1 VKLLTTFLI
10 ASLAALTV
18 YAARKRIFFAL
29 RTGAIVYVSVL
40 FVRLLFSA
48 GSLAD
53 RWEDVLWPVLLMAVA
68 WGVVWLASNAYI
80 QRRARARRWMR

>member
-10 ASLAALTV
+10 ACLAALTV

-40 FVRLLFSA
+40 FVRLIFSA

-53 RWEDVLWPVLLMAVA
+53 RWEDVLWPVLLMAAA
-68 WGVVWLASNAYI
+68 WGVVWLASNAYA
-80 QRRARARRWMR
+80 QRRARTRFRAR